1 MLKLIIILY
10 IVFSFLLICLI
21 LINKGKGAEMGGIT
35 SSENDLF
42 GSKGSNNI
50 LNKIIIFKA
59 LVLLMLNILINIT
72 NNNIKKNDVQPS
84 INIKEY
90 TIATNEI
97 EKK

>member
-1 MLKLIIILY
+1 MLKLIIIFY

-50 LNKIIIFKA
+50 LNKIIIFTA